1 MSAAS
6 GWEKVLPFFEDE
18 LQALILD
25 NNISDLMINGTT
37 GVYADRGGVV
47 EHIPL
52 KNAYSVERL
61 EAAIQRVARLMGQDL
76 TSQNPVLNT
85 RMPDGSRVA
94 VVGAPSA
101 IGGPTLTIRKFNR
114 WYSTDEL
121 IASGSMPAS
130 VRDQVVSFLMKKK
143 NGIIAG
149 GTGSGKTTLMKAI
162 LDHVPATDRL
172 IVIEQ
177 VAELRVLQPNAVRW
191 EAVDA
196 IPGQVPILPS
206 ALLAAALRH
215 RPDRIIFGE
224 IRDECAN
231 DLLQAMNTGHGGTL
245 TTLHAKSAWDALSRL
260 SNLALS
266 ARPNIN
272 HSFIRSE
279 TAEAIDFVLY
289 CERQSNGKRRVREL
303 IAVNGYDFATQA
315 FVTEDLYRAEDFHA
329 AISSYPT
336 TKHQPEVTQEEVPNA
351 TA

>member
-1 MSAAS
+1 MSVES
-6 GWEKVLPFFEDE
+6 GWEKVLPFFEEE

-25 NNISDLMINGTT
+25 PTISDLMINGTT

-47 EHIPL
+47 EHIQL
-52 KNAYSVERL
+52 TNTYSVERL
-61 EAAIQRVARLMGQDL
+61 EAAIQRVARMLGQDL
-76 TSQNPVLNT
+76 TLQNPILNT

-94 VVGAPSA
+94 VVGAPSSKD
-101 IGGPTLTIRKFNR
+101 GPTLTIRKFNQ
-114 WYSTDEL
+114 WFSTEQL
-121 IASGSMPAS
+121 IESGSMPAV
-130 VRDQVVSFLMKKK
+130 VRDQVVAFLLAKK

-162 LDHVPATDRL
+162 LDHVPLTDRL
-172 IVIEQ
+172 IIIEQ
-177 VAELRVLQPNAVRW
+177 VAELRVLQPNVVRW

-196 IPGQVPILPS
+196 IPGQAAVLPS

-289 CERQSNGKRRVREL
+289 CERSSSGKRRVREF
-303 IAVNGYDFATQA
+303 IQVTGYNSSEQA
-315 FVTEDLYRAEDFHA
+315 FVTQDLYRANDTA
-329 AISSYPT
+329 AV
-336 TKHQPEVTQEEVPNA
+336 H
-351 TA
+351 

>member
-1 MSAAS
+1 MSSVSSNVSNA
-6 GWEKVLPFFEDE
+6 WEKVLPFFEEE

-25 NNISDLMINGTT
+25 TTISDLMINGTT

-52 KNAYSVERL
+52 TNSYSVERL
-61 EAAIQRVARLMGQDL
+61 EAAIQRVARMLGQDL
-76 TSQNPVLNT
+76 TTQNPILNT
-85 RMPDGSRVA
+85 RLPDGSRVA

-114 WYSTDEL
+114 WFTTDEL
-121 IASGSMPAS
+121 IASGSMPQS
-130 VRDQVVSFLMKKK
+130 VRDQVVAFLLDKK

-162 LDHVPATDRL
+162 LDHVPLEDRL

-177 VAELRVLQPNAVRW
+177 VAELKVLQPNAVRW

-196 IPGQVPILPS
+196 IPGQVAVSPS

-224 IRDECAN
+224 IRNECAN

-289 CERQSNGKRRVREL
+289 CERSHTGKRRVREL
-303 IAVNGYDFATQA
+303 IAVKGYDFATQA
-315 FVTEDLYRAEDFHA
+315 FITEDLYRADTLAVVA
-329 AISSYPT
+329 A
-336 TKHQPEVTQEEVPNA
+336 
-351 TA
+351 

>member
-6 GWEKVLPFFEDE
+6 GWEKVLPFFEEE

-25 NNISDLMINGTT
+25 STISDLMINGTT
-37 GVYADRGGVV
+37 GVYADRGGIV

-52 KNAYSVERL
+52 TRAYSVERL
-61 EAAIQRVARLMGQDL
+61 EAAIQRVARMMGQDL
-76 TSQNPVLNT
+76 TSQNPILNT

-121 IASGSMPAS
+121 IASGSMPLN
-130 VRDQVVSFLMKKK
+130 VRDRVVAFLMAKK

-149 GTGSGKTTLMKAI
+149 GTGSGKTTLMKAV

-177 VAELRVLQPNAVRW
+177 VAELRVMQPNAVRW
-191 EAVDA
+191 EAVEA
-196 IPGQVPILPS
+196 LPGQVAILPG

-245 TTLHAKSAWDALSRL
+245 TTLHAKSAVDALSRL

-315 FVTEDLYRAEDFHA
+315 FLTEDIYRAEENPALAH
-329 AISSYPT
+329 
-336 TKHQPEVTQEEVPNA
+336 
-351 TA
+351 